1 MLVEM
6 LLDVNRR
13 LLDGVSART
22 VAAPN
27 ALAALL
33 DELLRFHI
41 GFALRQRLYVE
52 EWVTVLT
59 EIFPGATQVR
69 MRAAAHATYRPA

>member
-6 LLDVNRR
+6 LLDVSRR

-41 GFALRQRLYVE
+41 EFALRQRLYVE
-52 EWVTVLT
+52 E
-59 EIFPGATQVR
+59 
-69 MRAAAHATYRPA
+69 